1 MRLNKI
7 LLTVRR
13 KSKRTMCWKRLP
25 EIGVHYKDWT
35 GKRRL
40 GKVQV
45 IKLATFD
52 KFYFQSV

>member
-1 MRLNKI
+1 MNKI

-35 GKRRL
+35 GKRRS
-40 GKVQV
+40 GKVLV